1 MDYLNKIKN
10 KMEYI
15 EEIMPNLGNKLEDYE
30 IEDMGCPHEQPKKLP
45 SGRSAIYI
53 FIYKDEVLKIGRAN
67 SNSKARF
74 TSQHYGFSAPS
85 TLAKSLCNDKYFKL
99 LINKCG
105 GINKDNLK
113 QWMLKNL
120 RRINIYLEPDK
131 AKTELVEAILH
142 YAFRPRFE
150 GNIH

>member
-1 MDYLNKIKN
+1 MDYINEVKN
-10 KMEYI
+10 KMKYI
-15 EEIMPNLGNKLEDYE
+15 KRITKKLGHELGHYE
-30 IEDMGCPHEQPKKLP
+30 IEDMGCPHKQPKKLQ

-53 FIYKDEVLKIGRAN
+53 FIYKDEVLKIGKAN
-67 SNSKARF
+67 SNSDARF
-74 TSQHYGFSAPS
+74 TSQHYGFSTPS
-85 TLAKSLCNDKYFKL
+85 TLAKSLCNDEDFKPF
-99 LINKCG
+99 INNCG

-150 GNIH
+150 GNIN